1 MGSCKYDRTFPS
13 YNAVTVAQFRLSP
26 MDVQPRELKTY
37 ETKDGDAPFLA
48 WLDNLRDRK
57 ARAIIKKRLDR
68 IALGNF
74 GDTKSVGEGVFE
86 SRIDYGPGYRVYF
99 AQVGTIVLLLLCGGD
114 KRTQDQ
120 DIVTAKTYL
129 NHFNQ
134 RENANN

>member
-1 MGSCKYDRTFPS
+1 
-13 YNAVTVAQFRLSP
+13 
-26 MDVQPRELKTY
+26 MDGKPRELKTY
-37 ETKDGDAPFLA
+37 ETEDGSAPFLD
-48 WLDNLRDRK
+48 WLNNLRDRK

-68 IALGNF
+68 IALGNL

-86 SRIDYGPGYRVYF
+86 LRIDYGPGYRVYF